1 MKRIKPLRM
10 NKQNKDISPKKDLNL
25 DPLISKETP
34 VQYIKG
40 VGPDRARLLE
50 IIGIKTLEEIL
61 FYFPWRYE
69 DRKDLKKISDLEYG
83 TNATVMCEVESTK
96 LITTPRKRM
105 KIFEVTFADETGYL
119 KSKWFNQ
126 AYLERYFKK
135 GVKVI
140 LSGSVK
146 GTLYSGAGL
155 EMDNPDYELVG
166 TEDRL
171 IHTSRIIPVYKAT
184 EGISQKQLRTLMF
197 NAIDTCSSL
206 VDDYM
211 PEDILERNGL
221 RSLRWSVMEAHF
233 PEEYS
238 DINTLNKGMSPAH
251 KRLVF
256 DEFFLLEAGLAL
268 LKKRETFEKGISFK
282 SGNRLVNKFLK
293 ELLFELTDA
302 QKRVLKQIRSDMESD
317 LSMNRLIHGDVG
329 CGKTVVAI
337 ISILVAVENGYQA
350 CLMAP
355 TELLAEQHFMNIQK
369 MVEILGL
376 NVQLLT
382 SSTRKKVVDHIST
395 GDAQVIIGTHAI
407 IQEHV
412 EFKKLGL
419 AIIDEQHR
427 FGVVQRAS
435 LRKKGANPDI
445 LIMTATP
452 IPRTLAMTLYGDLD
466 VSVIDELPAGRRPVI
481 TKTFFSSQKEK
492 IYSLIE
498 DEISKG
504 RQVYIVYP
512 LIEESEKLDLK
523 SAIDGAEALKKKFP
537 ESEIGLLHG
546 RMHRDEREAVMS
558 RFKSGNINIL
568 VATTVIEVGI
578 DVPNASLM
586 LIVHAERFGLAQL
599 HQLRGRIGRGGYD
612 SYCLLLAY
620 HPFSED
626 AKRRIKAMESTSD
639 GFRIAEEDLSIR
651 GPGEFFGT
659 RQSGI
664 PDLQLANIIRDIEIL
679 VAARKEA
686 FALIDTDPELKKY
699 PAIKEALQKKWM
711 GRLEMVKS

>member
-1 MKRIKPLRM
+1 M
-10 NKQNKDISPKKDLNL
+10 NSKNKDPDQKKASNFN
-25 DPLISKETP
+25 PQISKDTP

-40 VGPDRARLLE
+40 VGPARARLLE
-50 IIGIKTLEEIL
+50 RIGIKTLEDIL

-69 DRKDLKKISDLEYG
+69 DRRDLKKISDLQYG
-83 TNATVMCEVESTK
+83 VNATVMCEVESAK
-96 LITTPRKRM
+96 VITTPRRRM
-105 KIFEVTFADETGYL
+105 KIFEVTFTDGTGHL

-126 AYLERYFKK
+126 AYLEKYFKK

-140 LSGSVK
+140 LSGPVK
-146 GTLYSGAGL
+146 GTLYSGTGL
-155 EMDNPDYELVG
+155 EMENPDYELVG
-166 TEDRL
+166 TEDKL
-171 IHTSRIIPVYKAT
+171 IHTSRIVPVYKAT

-197 NAIDTCSSL
+197 NAVDACSSL
-206 VDDYM
+206 LDEYL
-211 PEDILERNGL
+211 PGDILARNGL
-221 RSLRWSVMEAHF
+221 RPLRWSVREAHF

-238 DINTLNKGMSPAH
+238 DISSLNKGMSPAH

-268 LKKRETFEKGISFK
+268 LKKKETLEKGISF
-282 SGNRLVNKFLK
+282 SNGNRLVNKFLK
-293 ELLFELTDA
+293 KLPFALTGA
-302 QKRVLKQIRSDMESD
+302 QKRVLKQIRFDMKRD
-317 LSMNRLIHGDVG
+317 LPMNRLLHGDVG
-329 CGKTVVAI
+329 CGKTVVALV
-337 ISILVAVENGYQA
+337 SILIAVENGYQA

-355 TELLAEQHFMNIQK
+355 TELLAEQHFINIHR
-369 MVEILGL
+369 MVESLGL
-376 NVQLLT
+376 NVLLLT
-382 SSTRKKVVDHIST
+382 SSSGKKAVEYVSN

-427 FGVVQRAS
+427 FGVVQRAA
-435 LRKKGANPDI
+435 LRRKGASPDI

-481 TKTFFSSQKEK
+481 TKTFFPSRKEK

-498 DEISKG
+498 GEISRG

-523 SAIDGAEALKKKFP
+523 SAINGAEALEKIFP
-537 ESEIGLLHG
+537 KREVGLVHG
-546 RMHRDEREAVMS
+546 RMHHNERESVMA
-558 RFKSGNINIL
+558 RFKSGEINIL

-626 AKRRIKAMESTSD
+626 AKRRLRAMESTAD
-639 GFRIAEEDLSIR
+639 GFLIAEEDLAIR

-664 PDLQLANIIRDIEIL
+664 PDLQLANIIRDIGMLES
-679 VAARKEA
+679 ARKEA
-686 FALIDTDPELKKY
+686 FDLVDADPDLKKY
-699 PAIKEALQKKWM
+699 PLIKEALQKKWM
-711 GRLEMVKS
+711 GRLELIKS